1 MGILTDY
8 FAAPDDA
15 RAALAAQAGPASPD
29 LLTTQPGFATVEL
42 KGIDPFVVLGTL
54 ASLLTDR
61 PYAEVTAD
69 ARHGSLVATG
79 GDERPWVVS
88 VTDVL
93 VGALASAA
101 PAALDEVAVRWAA
114 TEELEGS
121 DPAGLADALH
131 RLAALCVRADDA
143 GHRLYCWTSL

>member
-15 RAALAAQAGPASPD
+15 QAGSAARRGPSSPD
-29 LLTTQPGFATVEL
+29 PLTNQPVFPTVEL

-54 ASLLTDR
+54 AGLLTDR
-61 PYAEVTAD
+61 PYAEAKSD
-69 ARHGSLVATG
+69 PRHGELVASA
-79 GDERPWVVS
+79 GDEGPWVVA
-88 VTDVL
+88 VTAEL
-93 VGALASAA
+93 VTALAAA
-101 PAALDEVAVRWAA
+101 TPTDLDAVAVRWAA

-121 DPAGLADALH
+121 DPADLAGALR
-131 RLAALCVRADDA
+131 RLATLCVRADDA

>member
-8 FAAPDDA
+8 FAAPDDT
-15 RAALAAQAGPASPD
+15 RAATAAALGPDSPD
-29 LLTTQPGFATVEL
+29 PLTSQPAFATVEL

-54 ASLLTDR
+54 TSLLTDR

-69 ARHGSLVATG
+69 ARHGSLVATA
-79 GDERPWVVS
+79 GDEGPWVVS
-88 VTDVL
+88 VTDTV
-93 VGALASAA
+93 VGALAGAT

-121 DPAGLADALH
+121 DPVDLADALH
-131 RLAALCVRADDA
+131 RLSALCARADDA

>member
-1 MGILTDY
+1 M
-8 FAAPDDA
+8 
-15 RAALAAQAGPASPD
+15 
-29 LLTTQPGFATVEL
+29 EL

-54 ASLLTDR
+54 TSLLTDR

-79 GDERPWVVS
+79 GDEGPWVVS

-93 VGALASAA
+93 VEALASAT
-101 PAALDEVAVRWAA
+101 PAALDEAAVRWAG

-121 DPAGLADALH
+121 DPTDLADALH

>member
-15 RAALAAQAGPASPD
+15 SASAAAHRAPGTLDP
-29 LLTTQPGFATVEL
+29 LTNRPSFATVEL
-42 KGIDPFVVLGTL
+42 RGIDPFVVLGTL
-54 ASLLTDR
+54 ASLLAHR
-61 PYAEVTAD
+61 PYAEVTRS

-79 GDERPWVVS
+79 GDEGPWVVS
-88 VTDVL
+88 VTDEL
-93 VGALASAA
+93 VAALAGSA
-101 PAALDEVAVRWAA
+101 PSTLDEVAVRWSA

-121 DPAGLADALH
+121 DPADLADALR
-131 RLAALCVRADDA
+131 RLAALCVAVDDA